1 MNSLFKQIKLATQFR
16 NIKFTLLTTRMSST
30 YLIDDPKYS
39 FLKELGLERQNF
51 GVFSNHGRWFGDGE
65 VRKKSVLFNLIF

>member
-1 MNSLFKQIKLATQFR
+1 MNCIFKQIKIATNFR
-16 NIKFTLLTTRMSST
+16 NIKLALLSAKRMSST

-39 FLKELGLERQNF
+39 FLKELGLERENF

-65 VRKKSVLFNLIF
+65 VI